1 MSVLVDSSVWIDYF
15 RSGVRSSRLDEL
27 IDENLIV
34 TNELIL
40 VELIPVL
47 RLQKQRRL
55 IRLLETIR
63 LVPIE
68 IGWSQL
74 MELQVKCL
82 RKGINRIGIPDLII
96 AQQAMVQGLV
106 LYTLDKHFQLLK
118 KYFPLALY

>member
-15 RSGVRSSRLDEL
+15 RSGIRSSRLDEL

-40 VELIPVL
+40 VELVPVL
-47 RLQKQRRL
+47 RLQRQRRL

-96 AQQAMVQGLV
+96 AQQAMGQDLI
-106 LYTLDKHFQLLK
+106 LYTLDKHFPLLK

>member
-1 MSVLVDSSVWIDYF
+1 MKVLVDSSIWIDYF

-27 IDENLIV
+27 IDEDLIV

-74 MELQVKCL
+74 TELQVKCL

-96 AQQAMVQGLV
+96 AQQAMGQNLI

-118 KYFPLALY
+118 KHFSLALF